1 MIRPRSTALP
11 LQDTKVT
18 AEALTPKQPA
28 RRPRR
33 GERQQELFSET
44 EEKSPTQYGIRSE
57 LGSDTWRLHRN
68 HFSIGRSN
76 MVNQENSQDPGKDPQ
91 VPVVGKQTLSLAII
105 RIDGDTQIREALD
118 GDVMANYRD
127 LMTDGKPPRRG

>member
-1 MIRPRSTALP
+1 
-11 LQDTKVT
+11 
-18 AEALTPKQPA
+18 
-28 RRPRR
+28 
-33 GERQQELFSET
+33 
-44 EEKSPTQYGIRSE
+44 
-57 LGSDTWRLHRN
+57 
-68 HFSIGRSN
+68 